1 MEHEKRR
8 HPRFSTV
15 GRVEAPEICIFP
27 GTLQDVGSGGCRV
40 KFPIR
45 VTIDME
51 QEYELKILFSQNT
64 MTKEMVLIGQPVYNN
79 GETTSEI
86 GFKLL
91 RSPDSRIFDAYIQ
104 SRMAESTENDFIEAA
119 AHTDSHL
126 ALAR

>member
-40 KFPIR
+40 KFPIH

-91 RSPDSRIFDAYIQ
+91 KTIPNPIAQRSLKTCS
-104 SRMAESTENDFIEAA
+104 AA
-119 AHTDSHL
+119 KLICPPMPSWGP
-126 ALAR
+126 